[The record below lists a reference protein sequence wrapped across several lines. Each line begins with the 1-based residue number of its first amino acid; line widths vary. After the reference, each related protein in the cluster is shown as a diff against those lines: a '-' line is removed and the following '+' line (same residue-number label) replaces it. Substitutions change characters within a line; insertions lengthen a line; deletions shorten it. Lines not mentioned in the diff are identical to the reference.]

1 MVALPSDDLG
11 VDRSLLILDDDEAF
25 LRRLGRAMEKRGFE
39 VTAVD
44 SVAAGRAVVDDRPPA
59 YAVVDLMAGLD
70 LTEKVRATVNV
81 KNLFDETY
89 LTSLMWTQSYY
100 AAPRSASVRLD
111 YTF

>member
-44 SVAAGRAVVDDRPPA
+44 SVAAGRAVVDDHPPA
-59 YAVVDLMAGLD
+59 YAVVDLRLEDGNGLELVGALRARRPD
-70 LTEKVRATVNV
+70 ARIVVLTG
-81 KNLFDETY
+81 
-89 LTSLMWTQSYY
+89 
-100 AAPRSASVRLD
+100 
-111 YTF
+111 